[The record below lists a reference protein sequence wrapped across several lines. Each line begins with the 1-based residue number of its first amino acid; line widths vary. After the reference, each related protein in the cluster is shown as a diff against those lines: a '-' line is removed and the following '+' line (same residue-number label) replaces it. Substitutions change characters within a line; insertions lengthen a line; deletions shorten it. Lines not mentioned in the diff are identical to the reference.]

1 MISVSN
7 GRSVSIKITTYIK
20 PSDLIGKA
28 KMDDRSPK
36 KCQKSQKYVCSLCL
50 NNRVEGKGSECCRRI
65 PKSCPICQKTK
76 ESALNEVKKEKDV
89 RDKGVDMKEVPNKD
103 PNVKTVQTSDTN
115 VAQGL
120 SLLNEVLTVFQNK
133 KVDMNKEKV
142 KSGLLK
148 DVAVATDDQNDDK
161 NLKDRARLTVST
173 FQYSIED
180 SKRCHEN
187 GKFIIVNSSQPEV
200 VGCRN
205 SVDLIK
211 HKSSSIPQ
219 MKLEELKYSL
229 KAKSRSKDAI
239 EEVNRLFATVRK
251 PSQKISD
258 ASNRPMVRNGP
269 RVLPVVNNNYSLYAE
284 PNKRDLG
291 FECVNP
297 HNSSCKV
304 CQTCMSSGDSNTKN
318 ECCHPDKQRCDK
330 CVYMLC
336 CHYEKQ
342 RKVQTGVLICEHCR
356 EMNEEYCCQHDCI
369 EDSGYN

>member
-1 MISVSN
+1 
-7 GRSVSIKITTYIK
+7 
-20 PSDLIGKA
+20 
-28 KMDDRSPK
+28 MDDRSPK
-36 KCQKSQKYVCSLCL
+36 KYQKNQKYVCAMCL
-50 NNRVEGKGSECCRRI
+50 NNRVEGKANECCRKI
-65 PKSCPICQKTK
+65 PKSCPICQKSK
-76 ESALNEVKKEKDV
+76 ECVLNEIKKEKEMK
-89 RDKGVDMKEVPNKD
+89 DKCPSSKD

-133 KVDMNKEKV
+133 KVDMNKDKV

-161 NLKDRARLTVST
+161 NLKERTRLTVST

-180 SKRCHEN
+180 TKKTHEN

-200 VGCRN
+200 VGSRN
-205 SVDLIK
+205 SVDLLK

-258 ASNRPMVRNGP
+258 ISNRPMVRSGP
-269 RVLPVVNNNYSLYAE
+269 RVLPVVNNNYNIHAE
-284 PNKRDLG
+284 PNKRDFG
-291 FECVNP
+291 YECVNSQ
-297 HNSSCKV
+297 NSSCKV
-304 CQTCMSSGDSNTKN
+304 CQTCMSSGDSNSKN
-318 ECCHPDKQRCDK
+318 ECCHSDKQKCDK

-336 CHYEKQ
+336 CHYEHK

-356 EMNEEYCCQHDCI
+356 EMNEDYCCQHNCV
-369 EDSGYN
+369 EDSGYH